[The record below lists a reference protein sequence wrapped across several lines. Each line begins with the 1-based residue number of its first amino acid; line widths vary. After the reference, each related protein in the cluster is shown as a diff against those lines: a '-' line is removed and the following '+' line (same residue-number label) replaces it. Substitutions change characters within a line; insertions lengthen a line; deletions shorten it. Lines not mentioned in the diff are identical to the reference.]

1 MCRESSTACSQIR
14 IRPHAV
20 RSTVVICALMLPFA
34 IGAQDST
41 APAAML
47 LLHSPPHAILND
59 RPYIVDFIV
68 EAESADIETVSL
80 YYANDSTLSFRE
92 VSMPGEYNRHRV
104 VLPQS
109 ELQGS
114 TFTYFFLVTT
124 AEYGLWGYPVI
135 SGGTIAPIIRE
146 LVPPSKAYFQREF
159 RGYD

>member
-1 MCRESSTACSQIR
+1 MRT
-14 IRPHAV
+14 
-20 RSTVVICALMLPFA
+20 TVVVCTLMLPLTMA
-34 IGAQDST
+34 AQDST
-41 APAAML
+41 APAVM

-59 RPYIVDFIV
+59 RPYIVEFIV
-68 EAESADIETVSL
+68 EVDSAAIETVSL

-124 AEYGLWGYPVI
+124 ADYGLWGYPVI
-135 SGGTIAPIIRE
+135 SGGAIAPIVRE
-146 LVPPSKAYFQREF
+146 LVPPSKAYFQREY